1 MIISWMNDNDT
12 TQWSEGLRFVQFQ
25 KNRSHH
31 RVIDQPPYK
40 ALFGADPKI
49 GLSSSSIPK
58 ELLPQLETEEDL
70 EQILADAGEGD
81 TTDGTTD
88 DDESA
93 ISTDISEADTDSNI
107 PSAEALQSTSSL
119 VTTEI
124 APNSEE
130 TPVVQ
135 ILNPNNSDNDVQ
147 LVEPVKDT
155 ATSEIATDITET
167 PIQHARKR
175 ALSGQQIQAEKLMRT
190 TKRKLSE
197 LSVGNNVIIPIPQYD
212 RGPTDPRNILG
223 VIEEVSEYGYRVGTS
238 VGTLSGYLCRNQ
250 IEAVND
256 TSLSISMIPSLQI
269 SLREAVRKISKTGG
283 QGYLSC
289 KCKGGCKTSK
299 CKCKKKISCVIHV
312 VMVL

>member
-1 MIISWMNDNDT
+1 MIISWMNLHIKLCLVLT
-12 TQWSEGLRFVQFQ
+12 
-25 KNRSHH
+25 
-31 RVIDQPPYK
+31 
-40 ALFGADPKI
+40 PKI

-107 PSAEALQSTSSL
+107 VSAEALQSTSSL

-130 TPVVQ
+130 TH
-135 ILNPNNSDNDVQ
+135 DVH
-147 LVEPVKDT
+147 LVEPV
-155 ATSEIATDITET
+155 TET

-175 ALSGQQIQAEKLMRT
+175 ALSGQQIQAGKLMRT

-197 LSVGNNVIIPIPQYD
+197 LSVG
-212 RGPTDPRNILG
+212 T
-223 VIEEVSEYGYRVGTS
+223 
-238 VGTLSGYLCRNQ
+238 
-250 IEAVND
+250 
-256 TSLSISMIPSLQI
+256 M
-269 SLREAVRKISKTGG
+269 
-283 QGYLSC
+283 
-289 KCKGGCKTSK
+289 
-299 CKCKKKISCVIHV
+299 
-312 VMVL
+312 

>member
-1 MIISWMNDNDT
+1 MF
-12 TQWSEGLRFVQFQ
+12 GV
-25 KNRSHH
+25 
-31 RVIDQPPYK
+31 DQ
-40 ALFGADPKI
+40 KI

-107 PSAEALQSTSSL
+107 PSAEELQSTSSL

-135 ILNPNNSDNDVQ
+135 ILNPNNSDNVQ
-147 LVEPVKDT
+147 LVEPVKET

-167 PIQHARKR
+167 PSQHARKR

-190 TKRKLSE
+190 KKRKLSE
-197 LSVGNNVIIPIPQYD
+197 ISVENNVIIPIPQYD

-223 VIEEVSEYGYRVGTS
+223 LIEEVSEY
-238 VGTLSGYLCRNQ
+238 CRNQ

-256 TSLSISMIPSLQI
+256 TSLSISMIPFLQI
-269 SLREAVRKISKTGG
+269 SLCEAVRKISKTGG

>member
-49 GLSSSSIPK
+49 GLSSFSIPK

-70 EQILADAGEGD
+70 DWLEQILADAGDGD

-107 PSAEALQSTSSL
+107 ASAEALQSTSSL

-135 ILNPNNSDNDVQ
+135 ILNPHNSDNDVQ
-147 LVEPVKDT
+147 LVEPV
-155 ATSEIATDITET
+155 TET

-175 ALSGQQIQAEKLMRT
+175 ALSGQQIQAGKLMRT

-197 LSVGNNVIIPIPQYD
+197 LSVG
-212 RGPTDPRNILG
+212 T
-223 VIEEVSEYGYRVGTS
+223 
-238 VGTLSGYLCRNQ
+238 
-250 IEAVND
+250 
-256 TSLSISMIPSLQI
+256 M
-269 SLREAVRKISKTGG
+269 
-283 QGYLSC
+283 
-289 KCKGGCKTSK
+289 
-299 CKCKKKISCVIHV
+299 
-312 VMVL
+312 